1 MKISIIIPTLNE
13 ASTITQTLAVL
24 RELAGELEVI
34 VVDGGSTDGTIEL
47 ARRGCVTVL
56 SAHKGRAAQMNHG
69 AAAAQ
74 GDVLLFLHADTRLP
88 PHVYTAITAA
98 LVDQEVA
105 GGCFQLRFDHR
116 HPVLRLYAFFTRFKA
131 PLFHYGDSAYFV
143 RKDVFVALQGYQPL
157 PIMEDIDFFLR
168 MCKRYK
174 IAIVDAPVVTSARRF
189 LKNGVVRQ
197 QAQGFL
203 LVLMFLC
210 GMDAAQL
217 KEIYGRIS
225 K

>member
-13 ASTITQTLAVL
+13 ANAITQTLAVI
-24 RELAGELEVI
+24 RGLAGEMEVI
-34 VVDGGSTDGTIEL
+34 VVDGGSTDGTMEL
-47 ARRGCVTVL
+47 AHGDGVKVL
-56 SAHKGRAAQMNHG
+56 SAQKGRATQMNHG

-88 PHVYTAITAA
+88 QHAYTAITAV
-98 LVDQEVA
+98 LMDQEVA

-116 HPVLRLYAFFTRFKA
+116 HPVLRLYAFFTRFNV

-168 MCKRYK
+168 MCRRYK

-203 LVLMFLC
+203 LVLLFLC
-210 GMDAAQL
+210 GIDAARL
-217 KEIYGRIS
+217 KEMYDRIS